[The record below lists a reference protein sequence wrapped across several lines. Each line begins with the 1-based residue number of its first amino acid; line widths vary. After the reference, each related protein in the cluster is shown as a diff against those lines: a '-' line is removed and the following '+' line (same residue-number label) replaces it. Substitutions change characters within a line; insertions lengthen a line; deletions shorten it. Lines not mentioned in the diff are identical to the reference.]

1 MVVIEY
7 YTSSFSYWDKI
18 ALRHIRSGACGY
30 GSPGTVPLWCRIGR
44 RGKESV
50 LRKKIWIALA
60 TAVVVA
66 VATVTV
72 AVWPPATR
80 LVTDAWNGDRL
91 REERQLITD
100 PLATDHWGKARVTD
114 KGVTIW
120 DPINAQRGFT
130 LYTSGEGSVARL
142 VTMTGATVH
151 EWTVPY
157 SKVWKMET
165 AAVKEPQADNLVFMR
180 DARLLPNGDL
190 IAVFEAAGHMPDG
203 YGMAKVDKN
212 STPLWSYLQRAH
224 GTFDMAPD
232 GRVFV
237 LVHDIRQDNE
247 PESVIETP
255 FLEDF
260 LAVLGADGQEIEK
273 ISLVGALERSRFAS
287 LLGKAPPGVADP
299 LGATSVQY
307 IGGDTANGVPESAG
321 ERVLMSFGGLGA
333 VAVLD
338 IPGKQII
345 WAARGE
351 WDGQHEARLLPGGDL
366 MVADSPDDK
375 DSRAQQID
383 MSTSTVV
390 WSYGGGTDQPFASTA
405 RLSARRLP
413 NGNTLL
419 TESDAGRLI
428 EVDEGGTVVW
438 EYTNPP
444 RAGQADAY
452 IPVIASGQRIEA
464 RMLDQSFRGFTRP

>member
-1 MVVIEY
+1 M
-7 YTSSFSYWDKI
+7 
-18 ALRHIRSGACGY
+18 
-30 GSPGTVPLWCRIGR
+30 
-44 RGKESV
+44 
-50 LRKKIWIALA
+50 RKKIWIALT

-66 VATVTV
+66 GVAATV
-72 AVWPPATR
+72 AFWPPATR
-80 LVTDAWNGDRL
+80 LVTDAWHGDRL
-91 REERQLITD
+91 REERQLIAD
-100 PLATDHWGKARVTD
+100 PLVTDHWGKARVAD

-120 DPINAQRGFT
+120 DPINAHRGFT
-130 LYTSGEGSVARL
+130 LYTSGEGPVARL
-142 VTMTGATVH
+142 VTMTGAAVH

-157 SKVWKMET
+157 STVWKMET
-165 AAVKEPQADNLVFMR
+165 AAVQEPQPDNLVFWR

-203 YGMAKVDKN
+203 YGMVKADKN
-212 STPLWSYLQRAH
+212 STPVWSYLKRAH
-224 GTFDMAPD
+224 GAFDVAPD

-237 LVHDIRQDNE
+237 LVQDIRQDDE
-247 PESVIETP
+247 PKSMIEAP

-260 LAVLGADGQEIEK
+260 LAVLGPDGKEIEK
-273 ISLVGALERSRFAS
+273 ISLVDALERSRFAS
-287 LLGKAPPGVADP
+287 LLGKTPPGAHDP

-307 IGGDTANGVPESAG
+307 IGGDAVKGVPESAG
-321 ERVLMSFGGLGA
+321 ERVLLSFGGLGT

-338 IPGKQII
+338 IPGKKIV

-351 WDGQHEARLLPGGDL
+351 WAGQHEARLLPDGDL

-375 DSRAQQID
+375 DSRVQEID
-383 MSTSTVV
+383 MSSSTVV
-390 WSYGGGTDQPFASTA
+390 WSYGGGTDQPFASMM

-428 EVDEGGTVVW
+428 EVDQAGTVVW

-444 RAGQADAY
+444 RAGQDGAY
-452 IPVIASGQRIEA
+452 IPVIASAQRIEA
-464 RMLDQSFRGFTRP
+464 RALDQSFRGFTRP

>member
-1 MVVIEY
+1 M
-7 YTSSFSYWDKI
+7 
-18 ALRHIRSGACGY
+18 
-30 GSPGTVPLWCRIGR
+30 
-44 RGKESV
+44 
-50 LRKKIWIALA
+50 RKKIWIAL
-60 TAVVVA
+60 TSAVVVA
-66 VATVTV
+66 GVAATV
-72 AVWPPATR
+72 AFWPPATR
-80 LVTDAWNGDRL
+80 LVTDAWHGDRL

-100 PLATDHWGKARVTD
+100 PLATDHWGKARVAD

-120 DPINAQRGFT
+120 DPISAYRGFT
-130 LYTSGEGSVARL
+130 LYTSGEGPVARL
-142 VTMTGATVH
+142 VTMTGAPVH
-151 EWTVPY
+151 EWTIPY
-157 SKVWKMET
+157 SKVWKLET
-165 AAVKEPQADNLVFMR
+165 AAVQEPQPDNLVFWR

-203 YGMAKVDKN
+203 YGMVKVDKN
-212 STPLWSYLQRAH
+212 STPLWSYLHRAH
-224 GTFDMAPD
+224 GTFDVAPD

-237 LVHDIRQDNE
+237 LVQDIRQDDE
-247 PESVIETP
+247 PKSMIEAP

-273 ISLVGALERSRFAS
+273 ISLVDALERSRFAS
-287 LLGKAPPGVADP
+287 LLGKTPPGAHDP

-307 IGGDTANGVPESAG
+307 IGGDTAKGVPESAG
-321 ERVLMSFGGLGA
+321 ERVLLSFGGLGA

-351 WDGQHEARLLPGGDL
+351 WDGQHEARLLPDGDL

-375 DSRAQQID
+375 DSRAQKID
-383 MSTSTVV
+383 MSSSTVV
-390 WSYGGGTDQPFASTA
+390 WSYGGGTDQPFASMT

-428 EVDEGGTVVW
+428 EVDEAGTVVW

-444 RAGQADAY
+444 RAGQDGAY
-452 IPVIASGQRIEA
+452 IPVIASAQRIEA
-464 RMLDQSFRGFTRP
+464 QALDQSFRGFTRP

>member
-1 MVVIEY
+1 
-7 YTSSFSYWDKI
+7 
-18 ALRHIRSGACGY
+18 
-30 GSPGTVPLWCRIGR
+30 
-44 RGKESV
+44 

-60 TAVVVA
+60 IAVVVA
-66 VATVTV
+66 GAAATV
-72 AVWPPATR
+72 AFWPPATR
-80 LVTDAWNGDRL
+80 LVTEAWQGDRL
-91 REERQLITD
+91 REERQLIAD
-100 PLATDHWGKARVTD
+100 PLATDHWGKARVAD

-120 DPINAQRGFT
+120 DPINAHRGFT
-130 LYTSGEGSVARL
+130 LYTSGEAPVARL
-142 VTMTGATVH
+142 VTMTGAPVH

-165 AAVKEPQADNLVFMR
+165 AAVQEPQPDNLVFWR

-203 YGMAKVDKN
+203 YGMVKVDKN

-224 GTFDMAPD
+224 GAFDVAPD

-237 LVHDIRQDNE
+237 LVQDIRQDDE
-247 PESVIETP
+247 PESMIEAP

-260 LAVLGADGQEIEK
+260 LTVLGPDGQEIEK

-287 LLGKAPPGVADP
+287 LLGKRPPGAHDP

-307 IGGDTANGVPESAG
+307 IGGDTAKGVPESAG
-321 ERVLMSFGGLGA
+321 ERVLLSFGGLGA

-338 IPGKQII
+338 IPGKRII
-345 WAARGE
+345 WAARGD
-351 WDGQHEARLLPGGDL
+351 WDGQHEARLLPDGDL

-375 DSRAQQID
+375 DSRAQEID
-383 MSTSTVV
+383 MSSSTVV
-390 WSYGGGTDQPFASTA
+390 WSYGGGTDQPFASMT

-428 EVDEGGTVVW
+428 EVDEAGTVVW

-444 RAGQADAY
+444 RAGQDGAY
-452 IPVIASGQRIEA
+452 LPVIASAQRIEA
-464 RMLDQSFRGFTRP
+464 QALDQSFRGFTRP

>member
-1 MVVIEY
+1 MV
-7 YTSSFSYWDKI
+7 
-18 ALRHIRSGACGY
+18 AG
-30 GSPGTVPLWCRIGR
+30 
-44 RGKESV
+44 
-50 LRKKIWIALA
+50 
-60 TAVVVA
+60 VA
-66 VATVTV
+66 ATV
-72 AVWPPATR
+72 AFWPPATR
-80 LVTDAWNGDRL
+80 LVTDAWHGDRL

-100 PLATDHWGKARVTD
+100 PLATDHWGKARVAD

-120 DPINAQRGFT
+120 DPISAYRGFT
-130 LYTSGEGSVARL
+130 LYTSGEGPVARL
-142 VTMTGATVH
+142 VTMTGAPVH
-151 EWTVPY
+151 EWTIPY
-157 SKVWKMET
+157 SKVWKLET
-165 AAVKEPQADNLVFMR
+165 AAVQEPQPDNLVFWR

-203 YGMAKVDKN
+203 YGMVKVDKN
-212 STPLWSYLQRAH
+212 STPLWSYLHRAH
-224 GTFDMAPD
+224 GTFDVAPD

-237 LVHDIRQDNE
+237 LVQDIRQDDE
-247 PESVIETP
+247 PKSMIEAP

-273 ISLVGALERSRFAS
+273 ISLVDALERSRFAS
-287 LLGKAPPGVADP
+287 LLGKTPPGAHDP

-307 IGGDTANGVPESAG
+307 IGGDTAKGVPESAG
-321 ERVLMSFGGLGA
+321 ERVLLSFGGLGA

-351 WDGQHEARLLPGGDL
+351 WDGQHEARLLPDGDL

-375 DSRAQQID
+375 DSRAQEID
-383 MSTSTVV
+383 MSSSTVV
-390 WSYGGGTDQPFASTA
+390 WSYGGGTDQPFASMT

-428 EVDEGGTVVW
+428 EVDEAGTVVW

-444 RAGQADAY
+444 RAGQDGAY
-452 IPVIASGQRIEA
+452 IPVIASAQRIEA
-464 RMLDQSFRGFTRP
+464 QALDQSFRGFTRP